1 MNPSSFER
9 LIALETLQRVAAAL
23 ASALTASGQAQMW
36 ISLEGPLGAGKTTFM
51 RALLVALGVSDR
63 IKSPTYTL
71 VETYQVD
78 HQAVQHWDWYR
89 LHDPTELEVLGFEEG
104 VESAWVFVEWSS
116 RFPSLSKRNDVLIE
130 WVSLEEPRRVRLTAL
145 TERGL
150 RVLAPL
156 NEQD

>member
-1 MNPSSFER
+1 
-9 LIALETLQRVAAAL
+9 L

-104 VESAWVFVEWSS
+104 VESA
-116 RFPSLSKRNDVLIE
+116 
-130 WVSLEEPRRVRLTAL
+130 
-145 TERGL
+145 
-150 RVLAPL
+150 
-156 NEQD
+156 